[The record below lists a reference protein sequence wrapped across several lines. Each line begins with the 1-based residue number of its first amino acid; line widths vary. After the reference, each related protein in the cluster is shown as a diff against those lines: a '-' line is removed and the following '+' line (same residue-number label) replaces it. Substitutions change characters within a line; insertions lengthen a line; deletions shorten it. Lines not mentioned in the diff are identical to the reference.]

1 MEEGKK
7 PVRIRIEGP
16 PAEPLELPPDRK
28 EKLSFFYP
36 FLLFFTFIFL
46 GASLYFVSLELIKY
60 LGLGVP
66 SW

>member
-16 PAEPLELPPDRK
+16 PAEPLELPPDQKDR
-28 EKLSFFYP
+28 LPFFYP

-46 GASLYFVSLELIKY
+46 GASLYFVSLEVIKY
-60 LGLGVP
+60 LGVTKP
-66 SW
+66 W